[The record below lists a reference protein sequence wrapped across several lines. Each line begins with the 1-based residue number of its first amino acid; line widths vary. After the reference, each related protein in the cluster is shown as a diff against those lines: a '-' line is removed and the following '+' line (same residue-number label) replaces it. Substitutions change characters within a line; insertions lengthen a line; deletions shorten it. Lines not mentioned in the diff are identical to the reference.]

1 MDIIHAFILG
11 IVEGLTEFLPIS
23 STGHLILA
31 SRLLHIPETEFL
43 KTFEISI
50 QLGAIL
56 AVVVLYWRLL
66 FLDIEVMKRL
76 AVAFLPTA
84 IIGVTVYKSVKV
96 LLGSEA
102 VVLWTLL
109 LGGILIIIFE
119 LLHKEQV
126 DAFDDVAKLPYKTT
140 LFVGLFQS
148 IAMIPGVSRSGA
160 TILGGL
166 LLGIR
171 RKTIVEFSF
180 LLAVP
185 TMAAATGLDLLK
197 NAGAFSVDQ
206 FGVLSIG
213 FITAFIV
220 ALVSIQFL
228 LRFVQTNTFIPFG
241 VYRIILALCFF
252 AFVL

>member
-1 MDIIHAFILG
+1 MDIFHAFILG
-11 IVEGLTEFLPIS
+11 VVEGLTEFLPVS

-31 SRLLHIPETEFL
+31 SRLLHLPETEFL

-66 FLDIEVMKRL
+66 FLNIEVMKRI
-76 AVAFLPTA
+76 AIAFLPTA
-84 IIGVTVYKSVKV
+84 IIGLVAYKSIKV
-96 LLGSEA
+96 LLGSET

-109 LGGILIIIFE
+109 LGGIALIVFE
-119 LLHKEQV
+119 LWHKEKE
-126 DAFDDVAKLPYKTT
+126 DAFADVATLPYKTT
-140 LFVGLFQS
+140 FFIGLFQS

-166 LLGIR
+166 FLGIR

-197 NAGAFSVDQ
+197 NASAFSMDQ
-206 FGVLSIG
+206 FGVLSVG
-213 FITAFIV
+213 FVTAGIV
-220 ALVSIQFL
+220 AFLSIRFL
-228 LRFVQTNTFIPFG
+228 LRFVQTHTFIPFG
-241 VYRIILALCFF
+241 AYRIVLALLFF
-252 AFVL
+252 ALVL